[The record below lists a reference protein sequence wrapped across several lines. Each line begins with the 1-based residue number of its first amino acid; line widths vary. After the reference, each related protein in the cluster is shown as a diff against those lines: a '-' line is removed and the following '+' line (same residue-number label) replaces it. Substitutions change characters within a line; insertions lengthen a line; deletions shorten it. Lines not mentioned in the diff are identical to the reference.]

1 MLASFQEVD
10 VLRRAAG
17 TVGDDGKAAN
27 EKVARLAFVQ
37 RAADPDEIPDLRR
50 ASVRAIVSL
59 IQRSASSK
67 LENR

>member
-1 MLASFQEVD
+1 MS
-10 VLRRAAG
+10 RATR
-17 TVGDDGKAAN
+17 TVGDDGKAAD
-27 EKVARLAFVQ
+27 EKVSSLTFVQ
-37 RAADPDEIPDLRR
+37 RAADPDEILDLRR